1 LHEIICLFIDP
12 FLYYYQIEMKTSKLL
27 LRLQHDIEP
36 YKSKVK
42 SNPNCLDVNNKSVQC
57 AVSRYNLQNFHE
69 ILDLSPDEVSGDVDV
84 EKLHDLEN
92 RVEGYFELH
101 GPVDEEFKEFI
112 KLICIYLTFMA
123 HKPLHPPGIEF
134 GDGTTVYQEG
144 DNYYCTAKKLHI
156 DEEYGLCRC
165 CVACVKEVI

>member
-1 LHEIICLFIDP
+1 MKLFGLFIDP
-12 FLYYYQIEMKTSKLL
+12 YLYYYQIEMKTSKLL
-27 LRLQHDIEP
+27 LRLQQDIET

-42 SNPNCLDVNNKSVQC
+42 SNPDCLDENNKSVQC
-57 AVSRYNLQNFHE
+57 AVSRYNLQNFRE
-69 ILDLSPDEVSGDVDV
+69 ILNLSPDEVHGDVDE

-112 KLICIYLTFMA
+112 KLICIYLTFIA
-123 HKPLHPPGIEF
+123 VKPLHPPGIGF

-144 DNYYCTAKKLHI
+144 DIYFCTAKKLHI
-156 DEEYGLCRC
+156 DEEYSLCRC
-165 CVACVKEVI
+165 CISQSIVD

>member
-1 LHEIICLFIDP
+1 
-12 FLYYYQIEMKTSKLL
+12 MKTSKLL

-42 SNPNCLDVNNKSVQC
+42 SNPNCLDVNNKSVQY